1 MMRAGRRQPLPTA
14 LAKERERERERERLL
29 SFTRHVVFY
38 QGEPQ
43 GPSKQQL
50 KGKATSLR
58 VLHHMSFVI
67 KRLLAQ

>member
-1 MMRAGRRQPLPTA
+1 MMRAGRGQPLPTA
-14 LAKERERERERERLL
+14 LAKERERERERLL

-38 QGEPQ
+38 QGAPQ